1 MTLNTWLGI
10 VGLIILTLVVL
21 AFRRIEKNKQRRQLE
36 LIRKRLRQRE
46 SHYQQADESWEN

>member
-1 MTLNTWLGI
+1 MTLNTWLGL
-10 VGLIILTLVVL
+10 VGLIILILVVL

>member
-10 VGLIILTLVVL
+10 VGLIILILVVF